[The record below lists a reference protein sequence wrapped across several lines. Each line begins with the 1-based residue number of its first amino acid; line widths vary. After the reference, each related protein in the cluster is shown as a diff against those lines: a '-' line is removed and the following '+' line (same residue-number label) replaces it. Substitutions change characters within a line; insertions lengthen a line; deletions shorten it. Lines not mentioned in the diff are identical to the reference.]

1 MLYYFRHALAVYM
14 ESVLSHRRLSFLV
27 CLNFLWPCSLIE
39 TSDRLKWDSP
49 ITKWSFIFSLGVRKW
64 SGEKLLEP
72 TRSETR
78 YARRAPRSARN
89 DIRSSIWSLGVRSRC
104 RSRKWRLTW
113 PCCRRKKRS
122 ANWLCCRWRKRPA
135 ISISAN
141 ESLIGCVPPIRLA
154 DWLCQETDIR
164 DRQFEMD
171 CANVLTNLRELD
183 TCQDYKLICPKCR
196 RVNVRTACP
205 C

>member
-39 TSDRLKWDSP
+39 TSDRVKWDSP

-64 SGEKLLEP
+64 SGEKLL
-72 TRSETR
+72 

-141 ESLIGCVPPIRLA
+141 ESLIGCVPSIRLA
-154 DWLCQETDIR
+154 DWLSRNNRHPRSAVRNGLCECTN
-164 DRQFEMD
+164 RQTY
-171 CANVLTNLRELD
+171 ANSTLVKISMLPRLMVSAAINKGT
-183 TCQDYKLICPKCR
+183 
-196 RVNVRTACP
+196 
-205 C
+205 